1 MTQIFLGLGSN
12 LGERE
17 QALFS
22 AIEQL
27 VTMHAISAPVIS
39 PLYQSPALLPEGAPN
54 EWNIDF
60 INAVAQAE
68 TQLSPEALLQ
78 AIKQTEAAM
87 GRTNRGH
94 WAPREID
101 IDILAYEDVVLELDT
116 LHLPH
121 PHIATR
127 DFVLLP
133 WCDIA
138 PNWMHPITR
147 LSIRSL
153 CANLTNSTAR
163 PIEAG
168 ILKVV

>member
-12 LGERE
+12 IGERE
-17 QALFS
+17 QVLFS

-39 PLYQSPALLPEGAPN
+39 PLYQSPALLPEGAPA

-68 TQLSPEALLQ
+68 TQLSPAALLQ

-101 IDILAYEDVVLELDT
+101 IDILAYGDEVMESDILNI
-116 LHLPH
+116 PH
-121 PHIATR
+121 PHIALR

-138 PNWMHPITR
+138 PDWVHPITQ

-153 CANLTNSTAR
+153 CANLPSNTAR

-168 ILKVV
+168 ILKAI